1 MKGLVIGFLLSG
13 TLWASSF
20 EDYIPCDKTYID
32 PNVVDLHEKK
42 IKVQDG
48 EEIYQTSAI
57 YSDKNGLFYKD
68 YLQRYEEEEET
79 VTLDLAFTDQQ
90 MDPMEKIPAPQ
101 ETPLYTDQMIT
112 HLEPTPPHSLPTTQ
126 TASKPL
132 PQKGAWPYTN
142 KRR

>member
-1 MKGLVIGFLLSG
+1 MKGLIVGLLLTG
-13 TLWASSF
+13 TLWAAAH
-20 EDYIPCDKTYID
+20 EEYIPCEKTYID

-42 IKVQDG
+42 IKVQEG

-79 VTLDLAFTDQQ
+79 VALDLAFTDQQ
-90 MDPMEKIPAPQ
+90 IDPMEHIPPPQ
-101 ETPLYTDQMIT
+101 ETLLYTDQMIT
-112 HLEPTPPHSLPTTQ
+112 QREPAPPPSQPTPKTS
-126 TASKPL
+126 SPL
-132 PQKGAWPYTN
+132 PQRGAWPYTN